1 DLENYSENYLRD
13 RALFLRGYLDG
24 MQDETISQLN
34 IDGGLRVYTDFQLHD
49 RFYIED
55 VDKTVVVTNFSYSQN
70 ATYIT
75 FGTNNDDL
83 IDGAEGSNVDR
94 LYGDKGND
102 ALNGFDGNDYLEGGI
117 GNDVLNGGDG
127 DDQLV
132 GGHGDDV
139 LEGGEGKD
147 TLEGGIGNDTY
158 IFNGSFGF
166 DEIKDQDGIGS
177 IVINNQ
183 TIGEVKLVDGTDTIY
198 RSADGNIDVLRIN
211 EGSSTTLMLS
221 HRAGGV
227 GDGGIVVIRDWSE
240 GDLGITLNNEV
251 ETPTPPAQ
259 TFIGNENSNVVGY
272 TGPFLGGD
280 PIAHM
285 EGGAGDDLVRG
296 LMGDTLVGGIGDD
309 WIIARYQAGR
319 DLLTTHID
327 GGEGNDII
335 STVNINSIIHGGAGN
350 DFIQD
355 NGELDVRLTEG
366 TFVRE
371 NAPNIEVTRETLWQD
386 FLSYIVR

>member
-1 DLENYSENYLRD
+1 ENNRQGFLLVDLSNLSTEQLYSRAIEGSDIGQSVRYALINAMPFATGIIEGTAADQSDYDLENYSENYLRD

-147 TLEGGIGNDTY
+147 TLEGGIGN
-158 IFNGSFGF
+158 
-166 DEIKDQDGIGS
+166 
-177 IVINNQ
+177 
-183 TIGEVKLVDGTDTIY
+183 
-198 RSADGNIDVLRIN
+198 
-211 EGSSTTLMLS
+211 
-221 HRAGGV
+221 
-227 GDGGIVVIRDWSE
+227 
-240 GDLGITLNNEV
+240 
-251 ETPTPPAQ
+251 
-259 TFIGNENSNVVGY
+259 
-272 TGPFLGGD
+272 
-280 PIAHM
+280 
-285 EGGAGDDLVRG
+285 
-296 LMGDTLVGGIGDD
+296 
-309 WIIARYQAGR
+309 
-319 DLLTTHID
+319 
-327 GGEGNDII
+327 
-335 STVNINSIIHGGAGN
+335 
-350 DFIQD
+350 
-355 NGELDVRLTEG
+355 
-366 TFVRE
+366 
-371 NAPNIEVTRETLWQD
+371 
-386 FLSYIVR
+386 